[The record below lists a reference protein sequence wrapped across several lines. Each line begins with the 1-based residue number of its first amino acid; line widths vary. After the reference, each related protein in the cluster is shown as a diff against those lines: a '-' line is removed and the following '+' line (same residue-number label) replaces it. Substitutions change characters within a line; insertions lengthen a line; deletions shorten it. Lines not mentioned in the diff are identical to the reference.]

1 MSGRTKTAITLAAA
15 LGTFGIFLP
24 AAQAQFHSKTQTGQA
39 AVNQQAIQ
47 QTRMQ
52 AAGASHAQAGA
63 AFSGGDMILPDG
75 KRQALAQWNPRI
87 SQMNGKNADIWG
99 RAIHHSD
106 GSYTESKQDNLSNT
120 LEQET
125 KSKNGT
131 RLQRRMVMLDQ
142 SGRPSEVMI
151 YDGRDQFKYRGLL
164 LYDAMGRFVEEQVY
178 DAEGTLIRRKVQE
191 YTQQGLKMPVRSWD
205 YVANIPADLRLVI
218 TEEPVADNAPPPAPE
233 DDSQRKGLFGQP
245 RPDPAQDAS
254 NAGAAPPQAQD
265 GEAAPEKRKGLGL
278 GKLFG
283 NRK

>member
-1 MSGRTKTAITLAAA
+1 MSGRTKTAITLAATVG
-15 LGTFGIFLP
+15 LLLP
-24 AAQAQFHSKTQTGQA
+24 SAQAQFHSPNQTGQA

-47 QTRMQ
+47 QTQTRMQ
-52 AAGASHAQAGA
+52 TAGASHAQAGA
-63 AFSGGDMILPDG
+63 AFSGGDMILPEG

-87 SQMNGKNADIWG
+87 SEMTGKNAEIWG

-106 GSYTESKQDNLSNT
+106 GTYTESKQDNLSNT

-131 RLQRRMVMLDQ
+131 RLQRRKVMLDQ

-164 LYDAMGRFVEEQVY
+164 LYDAMGRFAEEQVY
-178 DAEGTLIRRKVQE
+178 DAAGTLIRRKVQE

-218 TEEPVADNAPPPAPE
+218 TEEPVAENSPPAQG
-233 DDSQRKGLFGQP
+233 DTSQKRGLFGQTRTEQAQGAP
-245 RPDPAQDAS
+245 PAA
-254 NAGAAPPQAQD
+254 AAPPQSGG
-265 GEAAPEKRKGLGL
+265 GEATSDKRKGLGL